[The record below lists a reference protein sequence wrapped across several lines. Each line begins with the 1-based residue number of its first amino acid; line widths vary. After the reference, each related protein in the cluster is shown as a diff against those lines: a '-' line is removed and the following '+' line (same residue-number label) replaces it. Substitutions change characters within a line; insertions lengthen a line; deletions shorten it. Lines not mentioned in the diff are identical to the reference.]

1 MVYDPFTLCCSTAA
15 GYSSVPGDH
24 EDITSLSARPLLCF
38 TCANYTSSSSSLI
51 EEHEIKLKQLFPKC
65 SSAEICWFCFRPHP
79 FFPAIS
85 EAVIKDIS
93 YKPCYTKLAHTF
105 SRTVWVR
112 VQFHLNFQVDWYNIL
127 LTFFLKPKNGFSLKK
142 YIYPESIK

>member
-1 MVYDPFTLCCSTAA
+1 MYRLGDVLSGTITAA
-15 GYSSVPGDH
+15 PPPPSTGGTYELEKLLDSIQVLILWYMTLLHFVAPQLLATPLSL
-24 EDITSLSARPLLCF
+24 DITSLSARPLLCF

-105 SRTVWVR
+105 SRTV
-112 VQFHLNFQVDWYNIL
+112 
-127 LTFFLKPKNGFSLKK
+127 
-142 YIYPESIK
+142 